1 MGNVVVA
8 LLPCVAAS
16 ALIFGW
22 RALLVVGITTAA
34 CVGFEYLYCLLMK
47 KPIPVGDLS
56 AVVTGIILGL
66 NMPVGI
72 PLWIAIIGAFIA
84 IVIAKQL
91 FGGIGFNFANPAL
104 VGRIV
109 LFTGFAGSMTKWVY
123 PTKAVLAFRKMGID
137 AAAGATPCR
146 WPTAAALRC
155 WANTPLT
162 DLFLGVHGGVLG
174 ETCAL
179 AILLGFAWL
188 VASRTI
194 SPLHPPYLCGQ
205 LRGVLAAVS
214 PVCGRRHGR
223 RRRRHAGAA
232 RGAGRRAF
240 VRRRVHGHRLCDQP
254 LHPEGKAHFGV
265 GLGLMTFGIRTFA
278 NMPEGV
284 SYAILFMNLLVPYL
298 NDLTR
303 QNPWAPVRKRR
314 GRTQHEKEYLERYV
328 KACGGAGRDLCDRQ
342 RGPGGDQPVHRPHH
356 CRSRLPRLT
365 RPIWWWCRAPTILK
379 K

>member
-1 MGNVVVA
+1 MENRLTVTASPHIQDRSSTRGLMGSVVVA

-34 CVGFEYLYCLLMK
+34 SVGFEYLYCLLMK

-123 PTKAVLAFRKMGID
+123 PTKAVLAFRKLGID
-137 AAAGATPCR
+137 AAAGATPLQVADGSGASLLGKC
-146 WPTAAALRC
+146 
-155 WANTPLT
+155 PLT

-194 SPLHPPYLCGQ
+194 SPSIPLTYVGSYAVFSLLYHLFADCGIAAGVAAMLVLHE
-205 LRGVLAAVS
+205 VLDS
-214 PVCGRRHGR
+214 L
-223 RRRRHAGAA
+223 
-232 RGAGRRAF
+232 
-240 VRRRVHGHRLCDQP
+240 GH
-254 LHPEGKAHFGV
+254 
-265 GLGLMTFGIRTFA
+265 
-278 NMPEGV
+278 GV
-284 SYAILFMNLLVPYL
+284 SRDQLLA
-298 NDLTR
+298 DLAWLAE
-303 QNPWAPVRKRR
+303 QGLV
-314 GRTQHEKEYLERYV
+314 
-328 KACGGAGRDLCDRQ
+328 ACDCLK
-342 RGPGGDQPVHRPHH
+342 PGGNGCTVATLTPRGLDVALGRAVVPGVKRP
-356 CRSRLPRLT
+356 LPGDPPDPEAL
-365 RPIWWWCRAPTILK
+365 
-379 K
+379 

>member
-1 MGNVVVA
+1 MENRLTVTASPHIQDRSSTRGLMGSVVVA

-34 CVGFEYLYCLLMK
+34 SVGFEYLYCLLMK

-123 PTKAVLAFRKMGID
+123 PTKAVLAFRKLGID
-137 AAAGATPCR
+137 AAAGATPLQV
-146 WPTAAALRC
+146 ADGSGASLLGKY
-155 WANTPLT
+155 PLT

-194 SPLHPPYLCGQ
+194 SPSIPLTYVGSYAVFSLLYHLFADGGMAAGDAAMLVLHE
-205 LRGVLAAVS
+205 VLAGGLLFGAVFMATDYVPS
-214 PVCGRRHGR
+214 P
-223 RRRRHAGAA
+223 
-232 RGAGRRAF
+232 F
-240 VRRRVHGHRLCDQP
+240 TLK
-254 LHPEGKAHFGV
+254 GKLIFGV

-303 QNPWAPVRKRR
+303 QKP
-314 GRTQHEKEYLERYV
+314 L
-328 KACGGAGRDLCDRQ
+328 GAG
-342 RGPGGDQPVHRPHH
+342 
-356 CRSRLPRLT
+356 
-365 RPIWWWCRAPTILK
+365 K
-379 K
+379 KKKGAHAA